1 MLTINTEPA
10 FYEAQA
16 VVLSKMG
23 QHKQALE
30 IYVFKMKDYQKAEQ
44 CVFNDIPDLPL
55 LTSIGTA
62 TESMRLKTPLHL
74 NRIAKMMEMIPKR
87 PHLLFIIRFCRS
99 IFNHHHPTSPI

>member
-44 CVFNDIPDLPL
+44 WVFTDIPDLPL
-55 LTSIGTA
+55 LTSTDTA
-62 TESMRLKTPLHL
+62 TELTRLKTPYHL
-74 NRIAKMMEMIPKR
+74 NRIPKMMERIPKR
-87 PHLLFIIRFCRS
+87 PRLLFTIRFYRS
-99 IFNHHHPTSPI
+99 IFSHHHPTSPT